1 MKYLNNAIFVKEI
14 IKTKIMIDQ
23 RIEKYLNT
31 NIKEIISEF
40 EEVQNVLDKYNIG
53 CAPCSVGTCKLKDII
68 DIHNLNEMD
77 EKQLL
82 TESFEIIFPGE
93 KLEIPRVATDKKPS
107 GLALS
112 PPLKEL
118 VEEHNLIKRLL
129 ALIPNVIAEIDVK
142 KSDHKVMIT
151 NVTDFIKNYADK
163 YHHAKEEDILF
174 KYFDPS
180 LDIIQV
186 MLHDH
191 VSGRSFVS
199 AILKGL
205 ETENN
210 EIVKENLNN
219 YCTLLTEHIYKEDNI
234 LYPWMD
240 KGMDMRTVGEM
251 FTKFAEVS
259 LSMKETRLKYE
270 QMIVSFEEK
279 FKK

>member
-1 MKYLNNAIFVKEI
+1 
-14 IKTKIMIDQ
+14 MIDA
-23 RIEKYLNT
+23 RVEKCLNT
-31 NIKEIISEF
+31 NIKDIINEF
-40 EEVQNVLDKYNIG
+40 EPVQKVLDTYNIG

-68 DIHNLNEMD
+68 DIHNLNEVD
-77 EKQLL
+77 EKKLL
-82 TESFEIIFPGE
+82 TETFEIIFPGE
-93 KLEIPRVATDKKPS
+93 KLEIPRVATEKKPK
-107 GLALS
+107 GLSLS

-129 ALIPNVIAEIDVK
+129 ALVPEIIQVVDVK
-142 KSDHKVMIT
+142 NSDHKTMVIHA
-151 NVTDFIKNYADK
+151 TDFIRNYADK

-191 VSGRSFVS
+191 TTGRSYVA
-199 AILKGL
+199 AILKGV

-210 EIVKENLNN
+210 EMVKENLNN
-219 YCTLLTEHIYKEDNI
+219 YCNLLTEHIYKEDNI
-234 LYPWMD
+234 LYPWID
-240 KGMDMRTVGEM
+240 KNMNMRMVGEM

-259 LSMKETRLKYE
+259 SAMKDTRLKYE
-270 QMIVSFEEK
+270 QMIISFEEK

>member
-1 MKYLNNAIFVKEI
+1 
-14 IKTKIMIDQ
+14 MIDQ

-31 NIKEIISEF
+31 NIKDIINEF
-40 EEVQNVLDKYNIG
+40 SQVQDVLDKYKIG

-68 DIHNLNEMD
+68 DIHNLNEID
-77 EKQLL
+77 EKNLL
-82 TESFEIIFPGE
+82 TESFGIIFPGE
-93 KLEIPRVATDKKPS
+93 ILEIPRVATEKKPS
-107 GLALS
+107 GVSLS

-118 VEEHNLIKRLL
+118 IEEHNLIKRLL
-129 ALIPNVIAEIDVK
+129 ALIPNIIQIVDVK
-142 KSDHKVMIT
+142 IPDHKLMVI
-151 NVTDFIKNYADK
+151 NATDFIKNYADK

-191 VSGRSFVS
+191 TSGRSFVA
-199 AILKGL
+199 AILKGV

-210 EIVKENLNN
+210 ELVKENLNN
-219 YCTLLTEHIYKEDNI
+219 YYNLLTEHIFKEDNI

-240 KGMDMRTVGEM
+240 KNMNMRIVGEM

-270 QMIVSFEEK
+270 QMILSFEEK
-279 FKK
+279 FNK